1 MELLA
6 RNATVNRC
14 PIVWQVGFMDR
25 IPNNRMGSI
34 MAGWRG
40 DGYADVMRARQ
51 DIRFS
56 HNLALRATTAS
67 GIPIVSL
74 AHD

>member
-1 MELLA
+1 
-6 RNATVNRC
+6 
-14 PIVWQVGFMDR
+14 
-25 IPNNRMGSI
+25 MGSI

-40 DGYADVMRARQ
+40 DGYADVMRAIQ

-56 HNLALRATTAS
+56 HNLALRAITAS